1 MQIDQAQ
8 AMPEVFKEQQEGH
21 CGWKRWG
28 RGEGDEEKCQV
39 SNSEDIVFS
48 LSGGETSD
56 NLDKSNII

>member
-1 MQIDQAQ
+1 
-8 AMPEVFKEQQEGH
+8 MPEVFKEQQEGH

-39 SNSEDIVFS
+39 SNSEDIGFS